1 MKSIF
6 ISARRFTLFAAIAL
20 TAAAGCKKETSNPQ
34 NPPAGSNRLE
44 TVSLD
49 GTFARFTYNADGS
62 LQKAIV
68 SDELATGGDVTTFT
82 LAYNNLRQIREVVAS
97 DGRRL
102 VPIYNNNELAR
113 VDLLSPLNEL
123 IGYTDYNFL
132 NGRIKSLTLY
142 LTNGGLS
149 SPWLK
154 QLYNYDANGNI
165 IKTNLFVNDFIN
177 DQLAPAGFIDFEY
190 DGHINPQSPVRDFM
204 LLIWQAVSANNVKK
218 EVHVDQFGNTEET
231 LVYTYTYNSRNL
243 PARATVQR
251 TIPGNPVETLEMLFS
266 YWP

>member
-1 MKSIF
+1 MKSKF
-6 ISARRFTLFAAIAL
+6 ISARRFMLFAAIAL
-20 TAAAGCKKETSNPQ
+20 TAATGCKKENSNPP

-44 TVSLD
+44 KVSLD
-49 GTFARFTYNADGS
+49 GNFARFTYNTDGS
-62 LQKAIV
+62 LQTAAV
-68 SDELATGGDVTTFT
+68 RDELATGGEITTFT
-82 LAYNNLRQIREVVAS
+82 IAYNNLRQIREVAAS

-102 VPIYNNNELAR
+102 VPVYANNELAR
-113 VDLLSPLNEL
+113 VDILSPLNEL

-177 DQLAPAGFIDFEY
+177 DQLAPAGFINYEY
-190 DGHINPQSPVRDFM
+190 DGRINPQSPVRDFM

-218 EVHVDQFGNTEET
+218 EVHVDQFGTTEET
-231 LVYTYTYNSRNL
+231 LDYTYTYNSRNL
-243 PARATVQR
+243 PARATVQK
-251 TIPGNPVETLEMLFS
+251 TVPGSPVVSMEMLFS
-266 YWP
+266 YWQ

>member
-1 MKSIF
+1 MINPTYSKCGDFNEGLAPVEVNGKWGF
-6 ISARRFTLFAAIAL
+6 IDANGISVV
-20 TAAAGCKKETSNPQ
+20 
-34 NPPAGSNRLE
+34 PPM
-44 TVSLD
+44 
-49 GTFARFTYNADGS
+49 Y
-62 LQKAIV
+62 
-68 SDELATGGDVTTFT
+68 DEVESF
-82 LAYNNLRQIREVVAS
+82 
-97 DGRRL
+97 
-102 VPIYNNNELAR
+102 NNELAR